1 MMPALHKDPTTAP
14 DTESFIA
21 ATAEAEA
28 GFEDL
33 LASDSAAVA
42 SLRRLIL
49 EGLEGIDGTEEEADD
64 AWLDSLDERI
74 RQKAAPRDQ
83 ALPRGAST
91 SAHGWGAISTGLR
104 ISMNRSLQSYR

>member
-1 MMPALHKDPTTAP
+1 M
-14 DTESFIA
+14 A

-28 GFEDL
+28 GFEDV

-64 AWLDSLDERI
+64 AWLDSLSERI
-74 RQKAAPRDQ
+74 RQKAALRDQ
-83 ALPRGAST
+83 ALP
-91 SAHGWGAISTGLR
+91 
-104 ISMNRSLQSYR
+104 